1 MRGYIVTF
9 RTTGRNPME
18 RKTMIEAEHSLH
30 AARLA
35 RMEFGGNGRIKVI
48 SAVRADGWKPR

>member
-1 MRGYIVTF
+1 
-9 RTTGRNPME
+9 ME